1 MELELIESICR
12 LAVIFFVFFVSLLA
26 GIITAKVFP

>member
-12 LAVIFFVFFVSLLA
+12 LAVIFFVSLLG
-26 GIITAKVFP
+26 GIIAAKVFP

>member
-12 LAVIFFVFFVSLLA
+12 LAVIFFASLLA